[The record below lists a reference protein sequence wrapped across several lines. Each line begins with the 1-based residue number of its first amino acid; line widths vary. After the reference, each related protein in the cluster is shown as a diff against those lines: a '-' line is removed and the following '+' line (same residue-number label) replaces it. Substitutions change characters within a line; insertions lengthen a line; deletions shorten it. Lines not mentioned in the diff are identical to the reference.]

1 MKIFLQLFL
10 VLFLVACN
18 QKEDILITTVSATT
32 IPTSGKHSAVV
43 KSHELPLPKNLPS
56 SLASPEDGK
65 GGDVKLLRLI
75 EKAQSKLSA
84 LPTLEYF
91 YHEEKN
97 DKKQKQKLQKKMKG
111 KHLPKRGIDYN
122 IDFAVG
128 NLATGDIELV
138 KIPRSSAQKATTTV
152 PLKKGPFTL
161 TFEKWNGC
169 NTPFEIKKPDGY
181 VVLALRCL
189 LGKGKN
195 IESLVYTPY
204 TKDIDT
210 NELRIVGYEYL
221 QKKLVDASAELKKS
235 GVKST
240 AFPNEVASD
249 AVPIS
254 VAFRLALIEHI
265 EPSLIHTVPIAE
277 LINKVLV
284 IVAAN
289 QGDAYSTSMSKAG
302 AYGQFQFIP
311 KTYGVIV
318 NRYPKAQL
326 ITHFREGMRDH
337 LNAAKASIL
346 LFDSD
351 LAVADLPLRRAL
363 RASPEDLAL
372 YLAAAYNGGAGKA
385 VSAIKKNG
393 GGFTNGT
400 WRKNLFPET
409 RNYLEKI
416 EKVNK
421 VLK

>member
-1 MKIFLQLFL
+1 MKLLLQLF
-10 VLFLVACN
+10 VVIFFGGCV
-18 QKEDILITTVSATT
+18 QKEDVVQSASAATNHTT
-32 IPTSGKHSAVV
+32 
-43 KSHELPLPKNLPS
+43 SHEAFAAAKPHDLPLPKRLPG
-56 SLASPEDGK
+56 SLSDSLNGK
-65 GGDVKLLRLI
+65 GSKVNLLPLI
-75 EKAQSKLSA
+75 EKAQRKLDS
-84 LPTLEYF
+84 LPALEYF
-91 YHEEKN
+91 YHNEKSE
-97 DKKQKQKLQKKMKG
+97 KKKKKG
-111 KHLPKRGIDYN
+111 KHATKGRIDYD

-128 NLATGDIELV
+128 NLATGEIELV

-161 TFEKWNGC
+161 TFKKWNGC
-169 NTPFEIKKPDGY
+169 NTPFEVKKPDGY

-210 NELRIVGYEYL
+210 EELRGIGYTYL
-221 QKKLVDASAELKKS
+221 QKKLVDAASDLKRLNVASLSFPKELS
-235 GVKST
+235 
-240 AFPNEVASD
+240 SD

-265 EPSLIHTVPIAE
+265 EPSLIRTVPVAE
-277 LINKVLV
+277 LVNKVLV

-311 KTYGVIV
+311 KTYKVMV
-318 NRYPKAQL
+318 ARYPKARL
-326 ITHFREGMRDH
+326 ITDFRSGMRDH
-337 LNAAKASIL
+337 LNAAKASLL

-351 LAVADLPLRRAL
+351 LAVADPPLRHAL
-363 RASPEDLAL
+363 RAHPNDLAL
-372 YLAAAYNGGAGKA
+372 YLAASYNGGAGKA
-385 VSAIKKNG
+385 VKAIKKNG

-400 WRKNLFPET
+400 WRHNLFPET
-409 RNYLEKI
+409 RNYLDKI
-416 EKVNK
+416 EEVNK

>member
-1 MKIFLQLFL
+1 MKFLLQLIVIF
-10 VLFLVACN
+10 FLVACV
-18 QKEDILITTVSATT
+18 QKEAVIVSA
-32 IPTSGKHSAVV
+32 SAATVV
-43 KSHELPLPKNLPS
+43 TKNVVVAKSHELPLPKSLPG
-56 SLASPEDGK
+56 SLSAPLGGK
-65 GGDVKLLRLI
+65 GNEVKLLPLI
-75 EKAQSKLSA
+75 EKAQRKLGA
-84 LPTLEYF
+84 LPDLEYF
-91 YHEEKN
+91 YHEEKSG
-97 DKKQKQKLQKKMKG
+97 KRQKKG
-111 KHLPKRGIDYN
+111 KHVSKRGIDYD

-128 NLATGDIELV
+128 NLATGEIEIV

-169 NTPFEIKKPDGY
+169 NTPFEVKKPDGY
-181 VVLALRCL
+181 AVLALRCL

-210 NELRIVGYEYL
+210 TELRDVGYTYL
-221 QKKLVDASAELKKS
+221 QKKLIDAASDLKKL
-235 GVKST
+235 GVMST
-240 AFPNEVASD
+240 SFPGEFASD
-249 AVPIS
+249 AVPVS

-265 EPSLIHTVPIAE
+265 EPSLIHVVPIAE

-289 QGDAYSTSMSKAG
+289 QGEAYSTSMSKAG

-311 KTYGVIV
+311 KTYKVMVG
-318 NRYPKAQL
+318 RYPKAHL
-326 ITHFREGMRDH
+326 IKDFRLGMQNH
-337 LNAAKASIL
+337 LNAAKASLL

-363 RASPEDLAL
+363 RANPNDLAL
-372 YLAAAYNGGAGKA
+372 YLAAAYNGGAGRA
-385 VSAIKKNG
+385 VKAIKKNG

-400 WRKNLFPET
+400 WRNNLLPET

-416 EKVNK
+416 EEVNK